1 MTYCELLHLY
11 EQFNVTIM
19 YGVSSCEPSPR
30 LLPSLAKTTS
40 SYFVLVVVNRP
51 GLQVHQ
57 ISRPLT
63 TSCWEH
69 VGYRVYRQTSQARHE
84 ILKQSMQPADRIG
97 GEKMKLS
104 EMQQISILRCAE
116 ICILKGGDNFE
127 Q

>member
-11 EQFNVTIM
+11 EQFNVTRQSTIM

-51 GLQVHQ
+51 GLEVHQ

-69 VGYRVYRQTSQARHE
+69 VGYRVYRQTSQARDE

-97 GEKMKLS
+97 GNDEIIGNATNLYF
-104 EMQQISILRCAE
+104 EMCRNLHTERRR
-116 ICILKGGDNFE
+116 
-127 Q
+127 